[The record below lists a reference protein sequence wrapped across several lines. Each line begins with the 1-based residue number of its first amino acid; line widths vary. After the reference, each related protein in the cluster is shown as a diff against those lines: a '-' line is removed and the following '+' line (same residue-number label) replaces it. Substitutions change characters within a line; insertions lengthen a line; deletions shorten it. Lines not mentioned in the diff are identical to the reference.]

1 MISIADA
8 NPGHSSVSPGLPTF
22 VTVCACDCAES
33 FMLPRIVN
41 CPKSLVLNCVPMS
54 HTRIFRGFEE
64 KLSLVSIQTPKGMSV
79 QIFKICL
86 IFSYKN

>member
-1 MISIADA
+1 
-8 NPGHSSVSPGLPTF
+8 
-22 VTVCACDCAES
+22 
-33 FMLPRIVN
+33 
-41 CPKSLVLNCVPMS
+41 MS

-86 IFSYKN
+86 IFSYKNWEMPVGEAEWKQDQENLEKIVKGAAI